1 MNKWIQRWDRVP
13 LYAIVLLGL
22 VLRVLYAALARPAP
36 LVLDMGEYH
45 EYGVFLARDGAYGSA
60 YRLPGYPLFI
70 AFFYALF
77 GINVRAVL
85 LGQALLGTASVW
97 LTARAGRT
105 LLGEREGKLAAVLV
119 AINPSL
125 LLYTNFYLSENL
137 FTFLM
142 AAFVAALGAYA
153 LRPRTLTAST
163 IGLCVAAAMLTRMV
177 GLGLFFVAAAVMA
190 YAAHERGRSAGPA
203 GGGASRRWAVHT
215 VIALLVMSAC
225 FAPWLVRNYRWYGA
239 FVVDTTGGRSLLIG
253 HNPGATGKLDF
264 SSGAAFDA
272 RFRRLPEVEAQ
283 RVARHE
289 AIRYM
294 ATHPLHE
301 AKLAAR
307 KAAIYLSPA
316 FREYVLAYSSN
327 FFGRLDDFGLS
338 CLLLFGFG
346 AFAALVAL
354 SWLAAFRPASATVPL
369 ETERPEPPW
378 RAILFGTIAY
388 FVVVHMATFAE
399 GRFHVPQIPLFSL
412 AAAAGLFRAREIL
425 GSLRGRRPA
434 AVIFTVGLA
443 CLLAGWAIQ
452 LYAYLPWI
460 IAIYGPGG
468 HKLYFPFGAL

>member
-1 MNKWIQRWDRVP
+1 MNKWIERWDRVP
-13 LYAIVLLGL
+13 IYAIVLLGL

-45 EYGVFLARDGAYGSA
+45 EYGVFLALDGAYGSA

-119 AINPSL
+119 ALNPSL
-125 LLYTNFYLSENL
+125 ILYTNFYLSENL

-177 GLGLFFVAAAVMA
+177 GLGLFFVAAVVMA
-190 YAAHERGRSAGPA
+190 LAALERRDSKS
-203 GGGASRRWAVHT
+203 GALHA
-215 VIALLVMSAC
+215 VIALLVISAC

-239 FVVDTTGGRSLLIG
+239 LVVDTTGGRSLLIG

-346 AFAALVAL
+346 TFATLVAL
-354 SWLAAFRPASATVPL
+354 SWLAAFWPAPALGPL
-369 ETERPEPPW
+369 APERPEPPW
-378 RAILFGTIAY
+378 RIILFGTIAY
-388 FVVVHMATFAE
+388 FVAVHMATFAE
-399 GRFHVPQIPLFSL
+399 GRFHVPQIPVFAL
-412 AAAAGLFRAREIL
+412 AAAAGLCRARETL

-434 AVIFTVGLA
+434 ALLFGVGLA

-452 LYAYLPWI
+452 FRAYLPWI

>member
-1 MNKWIQRWDRVP
+1 MNKWIKQWDKIP
-13 LYAIVLLGL
+13 LYAVVLLGL

-45 EYGVFLARDGAYGSA
+45 EYGVFLALDGAYGSA

-77 GINVRAVL
+77 GINIRAVL

-119 AINPSL
+119 ALNPSL
-125 LLYTNFYLSENL
+125 ILYTNFYLSENI

-153 LRPRTLTAST
+153 ARPRARTAVCL
-163 IGLCVAAAMLTRMV
+163 GLCIGAAMLTRMV
-177 GLGLFFVAAAVMA
+177 ALGLFFVAAAVMA
-190 YAAHERGRSAGPA
+190 SASLEWGRSAGPA
-203 GGGASRRWAVHT
+203 EGRASKKWAMHT
-215 VIALLVMSAC
+215 VIALLVMAAC
-225 FAPWLVRNYRWYGA
+225 FAPWLVRNYRWHGA
-239 FVVDTTGGRSLLIG
+239 LVVDTTGGRSLLIG

-301 AKLAAR
+301 AKLAAQ

-338 CLLLFGFG
+338 CFLFLGFG
-346 AFAALVAL
+346 AFVALVAL
-354 SWLAAFRPASATVPL
+354 SWLAAFWPASASVPL
-369 ETERPEPPW
+369 APERPEPPW

-388 FVVVHMATFAE
+388 FVAVHMATFAE
-399 GRFHVPQIPLFSL
+399 GRFHVPQIPVFAL
-412 AAAAGLFRAREIL
+412 AAAAGLCRAREIL
-425 GSLRGRRPA
+425 GSLRGRHPA
-434 AVIFTVGLA
+434 AVIFGVGLA
-443 CLLAGWAIQ
+443 CLLVGWAIQ
-452 LYAYLPWI
+452 FRAYLPWI